1 MKLIEAYNLLAAD
14 GVADN
19 HRYFAELYKLYNFA
33 DDQPLRDYLDF
44 IEHEPV
50 HWMRGFPAKLVNRL
64 GFAKPKTAVIK
75 LLKKPAVA
83 EALGA
88 DYVARIHDLIWNT
101 FKREADA
108 ILQERSTKVA
118 ASRASIQV
126 IQEGKEG
133 KEGKECIE
141 GDDVEEMSVGSVES
155 AESFVFGQEPTPPLR
170 PLITMVPSV
179 SSSTFGGITGTTD
192 TTDTTNTS
200 CKQTKNDYEDR
211 VEFLKSVLFK
221 MSQTLPDG
229 VADAFR
235 LLVSRV

>member
-19 HRYFAELYKLYNFA
+19 HRYFAELYKLYNFG

-50 HWMRGFPAKLVNRL
+50 HWMRGFPAKLVNRI
-64 GFAKPKTAVIK
+64 GFAKPKTAVVK

-83 EALGA
+83 EALGHQ
-88 DYVARIHDLIWNT
+88 YVTHIHDLIWNT
-101 FKREADA
+101 FKREADT
-108 ILQERSTKVA
+108 ILKERTTTKA
-118 ASRASIQV
+118 TIQV
-126 IQEGKEG
+126 IQEGKS
-133 KEGKECIE
+133 
-141 GDDVEEMSVGSVES
+141 VEEMSVGSLES
-155 AESFVFGQEPTPPLR
+155 AESFAFGHEPTPPLR
-170 PLITMVPSV
+170 PLITMSLDPADG
-179 SSSTFGGITGTTD
+179 SSPPTTPATPTLSTITHG
-192 TTDTTNTS
+192 NE
-200 CKQTKNDYEDR
+200 NER
-211 VEFLKSVLFK
+211 VAFLKSVLLT

>member
-118 ASRASIQV
+118 ASRANIQV
-126 IQEGKEG
+126 IQEGKED
-133 KEGKECIE
+133 KECNE

-179 SSSTFGGITGTTD
+179 SSSTFGGITE

-235 LLVSRV
+235 LLVSHV